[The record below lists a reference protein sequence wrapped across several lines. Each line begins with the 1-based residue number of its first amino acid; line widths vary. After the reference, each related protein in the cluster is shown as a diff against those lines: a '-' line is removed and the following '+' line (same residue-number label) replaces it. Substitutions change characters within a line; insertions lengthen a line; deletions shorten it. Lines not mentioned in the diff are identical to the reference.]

1 MLDKGFVL
9 FSKNGIIKSVKLPK
23 FGDLAIKTQNQF
35 TRKCWL
41 WLNLLLT

>member
-9 FSKNGIIKSVKLPK
+9 FSKNGIIKSVKLPE
-23 FGDLAIKTQNQF
+23 FGGLVIKMQNQF

-41 WLNLLLT
+41 WLSLLLT